1 MSSPEGGY
9 RHLAWK
15 AARWKVLT
23 GATPEFGFWDSGLW
37 TSGSCRLLLR
47 TAGHQKISE
56 ASKTHTRRLIKAR
69 PPSRPPALNEER
81 VRTLDSVIL
90 NGTPETPGRISGHWN
105 RSVWTPDRPPPAGQ
119 IGAIGPDSGLRN
131 APPKSNRARCPDSGL
146 RTLASA
152 MAALNA
158 LVCEQLLAEAL
169 QHLPTSARAAFATP
183 HVAEAAAV
191 RELQA
196 AHSALGTVREEAAT
210 VGQQLLPLRSPAEL
224 ATLLQ
229 AELLYPPGT
238 PKRSY
243 KVLVELRTRGVTVPS
258 EFELDLLLVVRPG
271 QPRLPRVRR
280 GRWGRLFVLN
290 ASRWLSACSSCALA
304 GQ

>member
-23 GATPEFGFWDSGLW
+23 EATPEFGFWDSGLW

-105 RSVWTPDRPPPAGQ
+105 RSLWTPERPPEVKS
-119 IGAIGPDSGLRN
+119 GAM
-131 APPKSNRARCPDSGL
+131 SGL
-146 RTLASA
+146 RTPDSG
-152 MAALNA
+152 
-158 LVCEQLLAEAL
+158 VC
-169 QHLPTSARAAFATP
+169 HGS
-183 HVAEAAAV
+183 
-191 RELQA
+191 
-196 AHSALGTVREEAAT
+196 
-210 VGQQLLPLRSPAEL
+210 
-224 ATLLQ
+224 
-229 AELLYPPGT
+229 
-238 PKRSY
+238 
-243 KVLVELRTRGVTVPS
+243 
-258 EFELDLLLVVRPG
+258 FER
-271 QPRLPRVRR
+271 PRVRAAAGR
-280 GRWGRLFVLN
+280 GVAAPADVGAGSIRHAARRRG
-290 ASRWLSACSSCALA
+290 SSCQGAAGCPFRSRHRARGGSHRRTAAAAPPLA
-304 GQ
+304 RRACDSAAGRAAVPARHAQTQLQGAGGAANAWRHCAFRVRARLAARRPTRATKTSTCSPRPMGPAFRSERVSLA

>member
-23 GATPEFGFWDSGLW
+23 EATPEFGFWDSGLW

-131 APPKSNRARCPDSGL
+131 APPKSNRRNASALLTPESNRPPGVKSRAMSGTPDSGL
-146 RTLASA
+146 W
-152 MAALNA
+152 
-158 LVCEQLLAEAL
+158 
-169 QHLPTSARAAFATP
+169 
-183 HVAEAAAV
+183 
-191 RELQA
+191 
-196 AHSALGTVREEAAT
+196 
-210 VGQQLLPLRSPAEL
+210 
-224 ATLLQ
+224 
-229 AELLYPPGT
+229 
-238 PKRSY
+238 
-243 KVLVELRTRGVTVPS
+243 
-258 EFELDLLLVVRPG
+258 
-271 QPRLPRVRR
+271 RLP
-280 GRWGRLFVLN
+280 WQL
-290 ASRWLSACSSCALA
+290 
-304 GQ
+304 

>member
-23 GATPEFGFWDSGLW
+23 EATPEFGFWDSGLW

-105 RSVWTPDRPPPAGQ
+105 RSVWTPDRPPP
-119 IGAIGPDSGLRN
+119 
-131 APPKSNRARCPDSGL
+131 PPVKSAQCPDSGL

-243 KVLVELRTRGVTVPS
+243 EVLVELRTRGVTVPS

>member
-1 MSSPEGGY
+1 M
-9 RHLAWK
+9 
-15 AARWKVLT
+15 
-23 GATPEFGFWDSGLW
+23 
-37 TSGSCRLLLR
+37 
-47 TAGHQKISE
+47 
-56 ASKTHTRRLIKAR
+56 
-69 PPSRPPALNEER
+69 
-81 VRTLDSVIL
+81 VRT
-90 NGTPETPGRISGHWN
+90 
-105 RSVWTPDRPPPAGQ
+105 
-119 IGAIGPDSGLRN
+119 RN

-258 EFELDLLLVVRPG
+258 EFELDLLLSRLHANDDWTRALRSMTVPGEQRCVLVPPVTECVVC
-271 QPRLPRVRR
+271 
-280 GRWGRLFVLN
+280 VLYK
-290 ASRWLSACSSCALA
+290 A
-304 GQ
+304 